1 MTSILFGIVRICSS
15 LFKYN
20 CLKNKKHFLEFLF
33 RLWNLD
39 QILNIFEK
47 KIIVIANVLPI
58 LRTIKDLIKPFSR
71 MRRFRSSMDSQCV
84 NWWQII
90 VKSAWER
97 FYHFFWSLCGEM
109 TWEISPLLNFQMLG
123 VFVNTLT
130 ADENY
135 PFGDSGNLKFTIQMQ
150 LS

>member
-1 MTSILFGIVRICSS
+1 
-15 LFKYN
+15 
-20 CLKNKKHFLEFLF
+20 
-33 RLWNLD
+33 
-39 QILNIFEK
+39 
-47 KIIVIANVLPI
+47 
-58 LRTIKDLIKPFSR
+58 
-71 MRRFRSSMDSQCV
+71 
-84 NWWQII
+84 
-90 VKSAWER
+90 
-97 FYHFFWSLCGEM
+97 M